1 MAAQQSK
8 TEPQPEDDLAALKS
22 DFENLKQDFSNIADT
37 LKNFTASY
45 TDSAREKV
53 NEGASQ
59 VRDKINEQAGQTT
72 AAGKK
77 LVDDLQEQVNQRPI
91 ATLLVAATVGF
102 VLAKLLTGGNR

>member
-1 MAAQQSK
+1 MATHQSK
-8 TEPQPEDDLAALKS
+8 TEPQSEDDLAAFKS
-22 DFENLKQDFSNIADT
+22 DFENLRKDFSNIADT
-37 LKNFTASY
+37 LKKFTAGY

-77 LVDDLQEQVNQRPI
+77 LVDDLQDQVNQRPL

-102 VLAKLLTGGNR
+102 VLAKLLTGSNR